1 VGLTVAT
8 NVMASTDRIQSATGY
23 LGHPDVV
30 IESGH
35 RWG

>member
-1 VGLTVAT
+1 
-8 NVMASTDRIQSATGY
+8 MAIDARVSTDRVLSTTGY
-23 LGHPDVV
+23 LGHPEIV

>member
-1 VGLTVAT
+1 MAE
-8 NVMASTDRIQSATGY
+8 NVMPSTDRVLSATGY
-23 LGHPDVV
+23 LGHPEIV

>member
-1 VGLTVAT
+1 MAE
-8 NVMASTDRIQSATGY
+8 NVMPSTDRVLPTTGY
-23 LGHPDVV
+23 LGHPEIV